1 MPFRLPPE
9 QVSAHF
15 SRASYYAHK
24 HRVVGAWDIVHLDSD
39 PVQAGLR
46 VRYSMKANARVP
58 LPATVQKLLGGTL
71 TIVQTDEWNGR
82 TQTGSILITVKGLPI
97 KAESR
102 ARLEAS
108 PEGTI
113 MVSDWTLT
121 CGIPLVGGIVERL
134 LADDI
139 QSRLKLECA
148 AVGEA
153 PLD

>member
-1 MPFRLPPE
+1 ML
-9 QVSAHF
+9 
-15 SRASYYAHK
+15 
-24 HRVVGAWDIVHLDSD
+24 
-39 PVQAGLR
+39 
-46 VRYSMKANARVP
+46 
-58 LPATVQKLLGGTL
+58 LPAAVQTLLGSAL
-71 TIVQTDEWNGR
+71 TIFQTDEWNGS
-82 TQTGSILITVKGLPI
+82 TQTGGILITLKGLPV
-97 KAESR
+97 KAVSR

-139 QSRLKLECA
+139 ESRPKLECA
-148 AVGEA
+148 SIGEA